1 MLNIN
6 TSCDQKKI
14 LYNTQKKIIDTAS
27 HLFSEYGYF
36 GVSMNDIA
44 KKLNITKAALYY
56 HFTSKSEIYKN
67 VLDKAFCD
75 LKISILELSKE
86 KDVNNRL
93 RKLIYKYLEIGTKEK
108 NLIKAIV
115 IKMPST
121 NREIIKHITNLR
133 SQIKFIIKPIINEIF
148 KKKKISARVDS
159 DLLTSSL
166 LSTMDG
172 FILEYSFLNKKIEIE
187 KLSNQITDLFIQDI
201 N

>member
-1 MLNIN
+1 MLNTDIHYN
-6 TSCDQKKI
+6 QKNM
-14 LYNTQKKIIDTAS
+14 LHDTRKKIIKTAS
-27 HLFSEYGYF
+27 RLFSEYGYF
-36 GVSMNDIA
+36 GVSMSDIA
-44 KKLNITKAALYY
+44 EKLDITKAALYY
-56 HFTSKSEIYKN
+56 HFTGKPEIYKN
-67 VLDKAFCD
+67 VLDTTFYD
-75 LKISILELSKE
+75 LKISMLELSKE
-86 KDVNNRL
+86 KNVNNKL
-93 RKLIYKYLEIGTKEK
+93 RKLIYKYLEIGAKEK

-148 KKKKISARVDS
+148 RKKKISARVDS